1 MNNSRTERL
10 VGEHQS
16 VALVRPRFRLQ
27 GSARRMGAGI
37 VELVIAPERGSCSVR
52 LYANPEVGPTLAY
65 PFAVLAPEQENG
77 AVMNRTPKLLKLA
90 GLVLLAGGGLAG
102 CKSGISANGAATT
115 LQALQPVDDAVAK
128 KAQTSCW
135 FKVANR
141 SSERDEVRLWKASS
155 SVGATTGRLGDL
167 LIVSGAMQPAVR
179 DARYYG
185 CSLFEYQPGVPVVM
199 TATAGPAPVRAD
211 TVIPFGFGKD
221 GRKNLK

>member
-1 MNNSRTERL
+1 MI
-10 VGEHQS
+10 
-16 VALVRPRFRLQ
+16 
-27 GSARRMGAGI
+27 AGI
-37 VELVIAPERGSCSVR
+37 VEIVIMPEPSSCPVR
-52 LYANPEVGPTLAY
+52 LYANPGIGPTLAY
-65 PFAVLAPEQENG
+65 SFAITGRERENR
-77 AVMNRTPKLLKLA
+77 AVMNRTPKRLKLA
-90 GLVLLAGGGLAG
+90 ILVLIAGGGIAG
-102 CKSGISANGAATT
+102 CKSGISAKNGATT

-141 SSERDEVRLWKASS
+141 SSEREEVQLWKASS

-167 LIVSGAMQPAVR
+167 VIVSGTIQPAVR

-199 TATAGPAPVRAD
+199 TATAAPVPVRAD